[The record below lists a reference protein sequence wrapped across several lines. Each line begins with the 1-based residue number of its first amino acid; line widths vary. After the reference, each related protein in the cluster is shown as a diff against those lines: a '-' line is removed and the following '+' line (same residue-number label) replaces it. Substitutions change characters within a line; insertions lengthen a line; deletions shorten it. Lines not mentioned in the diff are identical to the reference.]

1 MIISGKNDFYIN
13 AQNALSFYCNISFD
27 RVSGSNSLSI
37 NGESGNVDFYF
48 NNGRVIDHN
57 NRFVWTYRSGE
68 TVSISGDLYN
78 NSLSYWINNVP
89 IGISR
94 VSPNYYTG
102 ASIAIDSGIIADSSL
117 FIWGNIPDYKF
128 LYSASIVSGQNLS
141 VLFINNNAN
150 AKEFFSLISGGIK
163 YDPNYNP
170 YTNLSGVNNLVRTII
185 SGGSSVSFSLVPTGG
200 YVGQLRIPVSLY
212 TDFGFINETFTFDYT
227 TTPVYYIDFVNTY
240 TGIFVGNTS
249 NKSEYHSRYN
259 LTLSNVG
266 INENLFVNLYDSG
279 NNGQVTGTYN
289 SSGQFSGSLNSFIIN
304 SGVASG
310 ILSGNFITISD
321 FQDQTIYSS
330 GTTVSGIQNIY
341 ATGCISGIL
350 PAWGISLGN
359 DSGYFPSYFTQN
371 ASGFLYGDFS
381 GHVAANLW
389 TLTGIA
395 SGNITGVKVLIYT
408 GDAYNF
414 NPIPINQQYTGSSVQ
429 YYGSDS
435 INLRY
440 INGVVQLTTATN
452 EADGYYSVSGSGV
465 LYSQPISGNLTG
477 QGIWASGDSLNYYT
491 FGVSP
496 TLCITGNSGSMIVTT
511 GIDSYFSGS
520 SVSSNQRKYPVNY
533 YGWPNISGFQGEIYS
548 GASDSGNSYYFS
560 GRVNPYTYINSGFY
574 SIFIANSGAVVSGL
588 TGVIYHDSFYKSW
601 TGVIN
606 NNSGLISGT
615 NSLYYSNYL
624 PSGEG
629 YKIIQLDFY
638 KSISIRGQNVLT
650 GSALYVISGANN
662 NFLYS
667 GLISYT

>member
-1 MIISGKNDFYIN
+1 MKVHSGM
-13 AQNALSFYCNISFD
+13 
-27 RVSGSNSLSI
+27 
-37 NGESGNVDFYF
+37 
-48 NNGRVIDHN
+48 
-57 NRFVWTYRSGE
+57 
-68 TVSISGDLYN
+68 
-78 NSLSYWINNVP
+78 
-89 IGISR
+89 
-94 VSPNYYTG
+94 
-102 ASIAIDSGIIADSSL
+102 
-117 FIWGNIPDYKF
+117 
-128 LYSASIVSGQNLS
+128 
-141 VLFINNNAN
+141 
-150 AKEFFSLISGGIK
+150 
-163 YDPNYNP
+163 
-170 YTNLSGVNNLVRTII
+170 
-185 SGGSSVSFSLVPTGG
+185 
-200 YVGQLRIPVSLY
+200 
-212 TDFGFINETFTFDYT
+212 
-227 TTPVYYIDFVNTY
+227 
-240 TGIFVGNTS
+240 
-249 NKSEYHSRYN
+249 
-259 LTLSNVG
+259 
-266 INENLFVNLYDSG
+266 NLFVNLYDSG

-310 ILSGNFITISD
+310 ILSGNVITISD

-330 GTTVSGIQNIY
+330 DATISGVQNIY

-381 GHVAANLW
+381 GHVASNLW

-414 NPIPINQQYTGSSVQ
+414 NPIPINQQYIGSSVQ

-440 INGVVQLTTATN
+440 INGVVQLTTTTD

-520 SVSSNQRKYPVNY
+520 SISSNQRKYPVNY

-606 NNSGLISGT
+606 SNSGLISGT

-624 PSGEG
+624 PSGES

-638 KSISIRGQNVLT
+638 KSISIQGQNVLT